1 MSTPKYAIVEKSSLD
16 IKTDIFQ
23 GISFSSQ
30 YSQAG
35 ELLLD
40 HCTIAFNG
48 LVSQISLIPF
58 FNSSHIYQP
67 KRMCILHS
75 ILHYGKNK
83 FPLFQTCHM
92 RILQI
97 PTQFFYCAKLYTT
110 ARCLPFPIP
119 VIIFKDLFHSV
130 PSVILSSNKQ
140 TKKSVSLVVTLVQ
153 KPSFCFEKLGF
164 SKINLILSGFF
175 FPSCNLLMGSFY
187 NISQLVFYF
196 SILKNSVLLL
206 KLMAL
211 FFTFLTSLSNKI
223 TTWIPSKIVASP
235 CCEEKQTT
243 TK

>member
-1 MSTPKYAIVEKSSLD
+1 
-16 IKTDIFQ
+16 
-23 GISFSSQ
+23 
-30 YSQAG
+30 
-35 ELLLD
+35 
-40 HCTIAFNG
+40 
-48 LVSQISLIPF
+48 
-58 FNSSHIYQP
+58 
-67 KRMCILHS
+67 
-75 ILHYGKNK
+75 
-83 FPLFQTCHM
+83 M

-187 NISQLVFYF
+187 NISQSVFYF

-223 TTWIPSKIVASP
+223 TTWIPSEIVANP
-235 CCEEKQTT
+235 CCEEKQQQQNNPDIFLHCFLAFKQLLTCRRFRLILHHHFSYRHQHNFL
-243 TK
+243 